1 MKMRWMSITFL
12 GICMIVGLSTALL
25 SHSVEAALTLPLSIR
40 IGPVATTPAKSA
52 PVSPPGTVRP
62 VMPSTPTAGAV
73 TILAQDSFKRAN
85 QIFWGTATDGKQ
97 WIGDANSIEVF
108 SIVGNAGQVDHA
120 QGTFNAI
127 LGPAATDSE
136 VVFSGV
142 VNQFA
147 AGASINM
154 GAVLR
159 WTDNNNWYKALINGS
174 NLQILRHVKG
184 TTTSLGSVPFSA
196 QGGVTYTLRFQGHW
210 RSALRQGLAEQSART
225 KRLDVDC
232 NGYHVVKRLR
242 RPAIPGANRF
252 GYQDYFISRDNSAGH
267 DLAYPS

>member
-52 PVSPPGTVRP
+52 PVSPTVTVRP
-62 VMPSTPTAGAV
+62 VMPSTPPAGAV

-196 QGGVTYTLRFQGHW
+196 QGGVTYTLRFRAIGA
-210 RSALRQGLAEQSART
+210 ALFVKAWQSNQPEPNAWMLTVMDTMLSKGSGGL
-225 KRLDVDC
+225 
-232 NGYHVVKRLR
+232 
-242 RPAIPGANRF
+242 RF
-252 GYQDYFISRDNSAGH
+252 LVQTGSVIRITSFHETTVQVMI
-267 DLAYPS
+267 